1 MLTKVTGVTFSNED
15 GTSRTR
21 IIASMTENDEIIL
34 ERDPYNLYDSNAV
47 KVCVKKDGKVLQI
60 GFIEKMLA
68 SKLSPLLRRG
78 AKFDIQIES
87 CGIYMD
93 RPYCE
98 LELVGLEYDKYGNLV
113 VFEL

>member
-34 ERDPYNLYDSNAV
+34 ERDPYNQYDSNAV
-47 KVCVKKDGKVLQI
+47 KVCVKKDSKVQQI
-60 GFIEKMLA
+60 GFIEKVLA
-68 SKLSPLLRRG
+68 SKLSPKMRRG
-78 AKFDIQIES
+78 AKLNVRIES

-98 LELVGLEYDKYGNLV
+98 LELEGVEYGDDGEL
-113 VFEL
+113 VFE